1 MKKGVILMMV
11 FTTIALLSSCTTD
24 DKMGGSGPAD
34 LTIRATLFAA
44 SNTMNS
50 ISSFDYTSEGLMIKS
65 NRISS
70 ENNEGIFYDKDNDE
84 LAVGSASQ
92 RVVNIFSNLKN
103 VQDGQD
109 LNLRISSDGI
119 LQNPRDLVAKD
130 NIYIVS
136 DNTDLDGDPDTDEGR
151 FFVFERDENGFGLRN
166 TVTVDYAV
174 WGIQLIGND
183 LYTAVDKTGDV
194 AVLKNF
200 IENYTTDVTASPD
213 KRITIEGI
221 NRIHGI
227 AEDRGVVVLTDIGGE
242 NNPSDGGFQMINDF
256 VSKFNNTPDGE
267 ELELVGNQVRV
278 SGNLTKLGN
287 PVAVD
292 YSYSRQTVYIAER
305 LNGNGKILFFTDV
318 EAGGGLSP
326 SLEVDFK
333 GASSVF
339 FVER

>member
-1 MKKGVILMMV
+1 ML
-11 FTTIALLSSCTTD
+11 FFFFSSRRRHTRCGRD
-24 DKMGGSGPAD
+24 W
-34 LTIRATLFAA
+34 
-44 SNTMNS
+44 
-50 ISSFDYTSEGLMIKS
+50 
-65 NRISS
+65 
-70 ENNEGIFYDKDNDE
+70 
-84 LAVGSASQ
+84 
-92 RVVNIFSNLKN
+92 
-103 VQDGQD
+103 
-109 LNLRISSDGI
+109 SSDVCSS
-119 LQNPRDLVAKD
+119 DL
-130 NIYIVS
+130 
-136 DNTDLDGDPDTDEGR
+136 
-151 FFVFERDENGFGLRN
+151 
-166 TVTVDYAV
+166 
-174 WGIQLIGND
+174 
-183 LYTAVDKTGDV
+183 
-194 AVLKNF
+194 
-200 IENYTTDVTASPD
+200 ENYTTDVTASPD

-292 YSYSRQTVYIAER
+292 YSYSRQPVYIAER